1 MNDMRGPTRTRRP
14 GAFTLLEMLIA
25 ISIFSLVLVAIY
37 PSWTAILRSTRSGL
51 RAAATVQR
59 SRIVVRVL
67 EDSLGSARCFAAN
80 NAYYGF
86 VAENGSEPTLS
97 FVARLS
103 KSFPRS
109 GKFGDFD
116 VRRVTFAV
124 ESGPMSSRQLV
135 LRQCP
140 LLMDWDVDEKNH
152 PLVLAKNV
160 KEFQMQF
167 WDQRQQDWVDE
178 WKQTNTMP
186 RGIMVTL
193 KLADTEQTQSAQEE
207 ITRIIHLPAM
217 SVAPMWQMARPMPGQ
232 PGAPGVPPGG
242 PGAPGMPPGT
252 PGGPGM
258 FPPGNVPPGNGV
270 PPNNPGFL
278 TQ

>member
-1 MNDMRGPTRTRRP
+1 MSRKRGQSRAGRP
-14 GAFTLLEMLIA
+14 AGFTLLEMLIA

-37 PSWTAILRSTRSGL
+37 SSWTAILRSTKSGL

-67 EDSLGSARCFAAN
+67 EDSLGSAMSFAAN
-80 NAYYGF
+80 IPYYGF

-109 GKFGDFD
+109 GKFGDLD

-160 KEFQMQF
+160 REFHLQF
-167 WDQRQQDWVDE
+167 WDQRHQEWVEE
-178 WKQTNTMP
+178 WKQTNAMP

-193 KLADTEQTQSAQEE
+193 KLADTEQSQSAQEE
-207 ITRIIHLPAM
+207 VTRIIHLPAM
-217 SVAPMWQMARPMPGQ
+217 SVPPIWQVPRALPGQ
-232 PGAPGVPPGG
+232 PGAPGVPPNM
-242 PGAPGMPPGT
+242 PGAPGMQ
-252 PGGPGM
+252 PGGVPGA
-258 FPPGNVPPGNGV
+258 PGVFPPGNGV
-270 PPNNPGFL
+270 PPNNPGFIS
-278 TQ
+278 Q